1 MARTKIAQFSPSTSC
16 SSIIIRRPRSFGKQS
31 KRAASSGSDASDSAK
46 SSDEENNVTSPRNR
60 KGIFKKKCV

>member
-16 SSIIIRRPRSFGKQS
+16 SSIIIRRHRSFGKQS
-31 KRAASSGSDASDSAK
+31 KRVASSGSDASDSAK